1 MFNDR
6 DQCIMTRNLAAVILI
21 ACLPTF
27 VIAMSTGAPASACL
41 SVSPA
46 IGHGGS
52 TQPLASS
59 PYILNV
65 SQVTS
70 AGGYTPGQT
79 YTREYEFL
87 SIYWILPRMR
97 NQSYTISDHV
107 SLYQQTIHVS
117 CHVMYTTFYRYTVHQ
132 QRKLPC

>member
-1 MFNDR
+1 
-6 DQCIMTRNLAAVILI
+6 MTRNLAALILI

-27 VIAMSTGAPASACL
+27 VIPMSTGAPASACL

-59 PYILNV
+59 PYVLNV

-107 SLYQQTIHVS
+107 SLYQQDHS
-117 CHVMYTTFYRYTVHQ
+117 CIMPCYVYDLLQIYTVHQ

>member
-1 MFNDR
+1 MFNDC

-27 VIAMSTGAPASACL
+27 VIPMSTGAPASACL

-59 PYILNV
+59 PYVLNV

-87 SIYWILPRMR
+87 SIYIGYFLVCVTRAIL
-97 NQSYTISDHV
+97 
-107 SLYQQTIHVS
+107 SLI
-117 CHVMYTTFYRYTVHQ
+117 M
-132 QRKLPC
+132 